1 MNWRIVVAGCGQM
14 SQKWVE
20 YALQRQN
27 VEIVG
32 LVDVNPEASLHL
44 AETYHLKCGLY
55 SDLREAIRRGGANI
69 VMDVSTPAARR
80 NVAGTALEA
89 GCHVFSEK
97 PMAATMREAVELMN
111 LSKLM
116 KKTYAIMQNR
126 RYDTNLRGVLQLLQT
141 GVIGQMGMINA
152 DFFLGPRFG
161 GFREQMA
168 SPLILDMA
176 IHTFDQARLLT
187 GATPKTVTCQEWN
200 PKGSWYNGNANAVA
214 TFEMDDG
221 VRFCYRG
228 SWCTQGFPTS
238 WESSW
243 RLMGSQGT
251 LLWDGAEHIE
261 AEYMD
266 VHKGSIQ
273 RRSGA
278 AHPTVNEGHWGC
290 LDEMFDALE
299 TGREPETD
307 CSDNIYSM
315 AMVFAAIQSSRT
327 GQSVDIARLLRE
339 EGVR

>member
-69 VMDVSTPAARR
+69 VMDVSIPAARR
-80 NVAGTALEA
+80 SVTGTALEA

-111 LSKLM
+111 LSKM
-116 KKTYAIMQNR
+116 TKKTYAIMQNR
-126 RYDTNLRGVLQLLQT
+126 RYDKNIRGALQLLQT

-200 PKGSWYNGNANAVA
+200 PDGSWYNGSANAVA
-214 TFEMDDG
+214 IFEMDNG
-221 VRFCYRG
+221 VRFSYRG
-228 SWCTQGFPTS
+228 SWCAQGFPTA

-243 RLMGSQGT
+243 RLIGSHGT
-251 LLWDGAEHIE
+251 LLWDGADHIE

-266 VHKGSIQ
+266 ARNGSIQ
-273 RRSGA
+273 RRSGSA
-278 AHPTVNEGHWGC
+278 QPMVNEGHWGC

-299 TGREPETD
+299 EGRKPETD
-307 CSDNIYSM
+307 SSNNIYST
-315 AMVFAAIQSSRT
+315 AMVFAAIQSSRI

-339 EGVR
+339 EGVQ